1 MANKDKL
8 HFGFDRFQS
17 VKNWN
22 RGTAGIT
29 KYVLDTEIVQ
39 GLDQGLGP
47 IVFLLRHTKIR
58 QK

>member
-39 GLDQGLGP
+39 SLNKSLGAV
-47 IVFLLRHTKIR
+47 VFVLSHAKIR
-58 QK
+58 QN